1 MRVASLVEEVQ
12 SSHDR
17 RSALYQSYDD
27 AINKYKSNKDANAF
41 AATRKKVDG
50 DYKTLTQQINDLQT
64 KLKNEGSDL
73 AEKVMSWNQIERFKA
88 RWASA
93 IRRLIRDFKTKLF
106 YCLSEV
112 ECICVQWGSFY

>member
-73 AEKVMSWNQIERFKA
+73 AEKVMS
-88 RWASA
+88 
-93 IRRLIRDFKTKLF
+93 
-106 YCLSEV
+106 
-112 ECICVQWGSFY
+112 